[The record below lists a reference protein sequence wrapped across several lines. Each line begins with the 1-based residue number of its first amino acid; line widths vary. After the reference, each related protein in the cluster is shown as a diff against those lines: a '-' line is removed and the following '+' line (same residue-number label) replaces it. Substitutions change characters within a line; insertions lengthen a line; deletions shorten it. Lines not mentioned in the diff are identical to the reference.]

1 MNILIAIDP
10 GQSGGIAV
18 AYGTDV
24 LNVMSM
30 PPTEG
35 DVHDVLA
42 EVAAVALHEG
52 WLVVAVIEEVGGYV
66 GGGGQPGSAMF
77 KFGRGFGFLLGVLA
91 ALKIRTELVR
101 PQKWQAAL
109 SLGNSK
115 SHASKTAWKNRL
127 KAKAQKLYPN
137 VKVTLATAD
146 ALLLLEYA
154 RPKSFSAG

>member
-77 KFGRGFGFLLGVLA
+77 RFGRGFGFLLGVLA

-115 SHASKTAWKNRL
+115 SHASKTAWKNHL

>member
-115 SHASKTAWKNRL
+115 SHASKTAWKNHL